1 MLKLN
6 KFQFVKNRISLP
18 NSIQRYCY
26 LICVI
31 AYLGINNVMTNPA
44 KITLG
49 GFFCS
54 PFMKG
59 IGNMKEL
66 LKLNDVYVE
75 IKENTLL
82 EKMNVV
88 VKQGDIIGLIGKNG
102 AGKSTLL
109 QLINGKI
116 EPSKGIVEWQQ
127 MNMTTAYVEQEIES
141 FISKDVIAKEAELLA
156 KWGVP
161 TNDFRTLSGGE
172 KLKVRLAKGFA
183 KNPNV
188 LILDEPTNHLDEMST
203 EFLIKQIKNMKGTVI
218 VVSHDRYFLDVVA
231 TKIWSIEDKKL
242 IEHSGNYTSYMKAR
256 EQKRLTQQ
264 REYEKQ
270 QKKIEQ
276 VETHIK
282 ELSSWSQ
289 KAHAQ
294 STKQEGVKEFY
305 RVKAKRM
312 DAQVKSKRKRLEK
325 ELEKT
330 KVERVKEEY
339 SVEFSIQASKKVG
352 KRFLEVK
359 QLKKDFHGKILFE
372 NVNFTI
378 QHGEKVAIV
387 GPNGSGKTTLLKMI
401 MGTETVEGEVW
412 VSPSAN
418 IGYLTQEVFDLPL
431 DKTPEDLFFKDSF
444 EERGKVQNLMKHL
457 GFQASQWKEPIEH
470 MSMGE
475 RVKCKLMVYILDEK
489 DVLILDEPTNHLDLP
504 SREQLENTLAEYNGT
519 LVIVSHDR
527 YFLEKTTNTKLAFS
541 NHTIQKQLEE
551 PPKTRDEIEELRLTL
566 ETERQEVLGK
576 LSFLTSNDKEYK
588 KLDERFIELTK
599 QIKAL

>member
-66 LKLNDVYVE
+66 LKLNDVYVD
-75 IKENTLL
+75 IKENALL

-88 VKQGDIIGLIGKNG
+88 VKQGDVIGLIGKNG

-109 QLINGKI
+109 QLIIGKI

-161 TNDFRTLSGGE
+161 TNDFHTLSGGE

-188 LILDEPTNHLDEMST
+188 LILDEPTNHLDEIST

>member
-161 TNDFRTLSGGE
+161 TNDFHTLSGGE

-444 EERGKVQNLMKHL
+444 EKRGKVQNLMKHL